1 MERQSFI
8 EKDPL
13 TSKIV
18 NLLRSNPKNSY
29 TVEEITEQI
38 FANVTTR
45 QVQMV
50 ISLLNKEG
58 MVRTSIVGNKPAYQI
73 KA

>member
-1 MERQSFI
+1 MERKEFI

-13 TSKIV
+13 TNKIV
-18 NLLRSNPKNSY
+18 SFLRSNSKNSY
-29 TVEEITEQI
+29 SLEELTDGI

-50 ISLLNKEG
+50 ISLLNSEG
-58 MVRTSIVGNKPAYQI
+58 MIRTTLKNGKPAYQI
-73 KA
+73 KL

>member
-1 MERQSFI
+1 MERQEFI

-18 NLLRSNPKNSY
+18 NLLRNNPNKSL
-29 TVEEITEQI
+29 TIEEIAEGVM
-38 FANVTTR
+38 ANITTR

-58 MVRTSIVGNKPAYQI
+58 LVRTSFRDGRPAYSM
-73 KA
+73 K